1 MRRSED
7 TSCISELEGPWKKKI
22 HKASRVT
29 GGSLVSP
36 QWTAKESGEGVVE
49 ESQGVLK
56 RVVRGVVT
64 HRLEESGGCWGE
76 VPWVLEGAGLAA
88 GRGGRSM
95 IGRAG
100 GGGGLRWHQ
109 KSSPEGA

>member
-36 QWTAKESGEGVVE
+36 QWTAKESGAGGVE
-49 ESQGVLK
+49 ES
-56 RVVRGVVT
+56 RV
-64 HRLEESGGCWGE
+64 S
-76 VPWVLEGAGLAA
+76 
-88 GRGGRSM
+88 
-95 IGRAG
+95 
-100 GGGGLRWHQ
+100 
-109 KSSPEGA
+109 

>member
-1 MRRSED
+1 M
-7 TSCISELEGPWKKKI
+7 
-22 HKASRVT
+22 
-29 GGSLVSP
+29 
-36 QWTAKESGEGVVE
+36 E

-64 HRLEESGGCWGE
+64 HSLEESGGCWGE

-88 GRGGRSM
+88 SGGGRSM

-100 GGGGLRWHQ
+100 GWWVDSGGIRSRVLRGPEVHEADGLHRGI
-109 KSSPEGA
+109 SVC